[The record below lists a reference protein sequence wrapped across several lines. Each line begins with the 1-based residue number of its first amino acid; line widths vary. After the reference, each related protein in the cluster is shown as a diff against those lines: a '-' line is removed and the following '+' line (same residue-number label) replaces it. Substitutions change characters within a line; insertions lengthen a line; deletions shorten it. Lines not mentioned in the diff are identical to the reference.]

1 MAVTPEQQREFLHTK
16 LDADFLYL
24 LEEHG
29 VDLALQ
35 YQVGQFYKSIKT
47 FAVFADD
54 RSAVRSAITADF
66 SIRPDSAEDRARI
79 ACLVTAW
86 EAARLIRE
94 EEAKLKAEAKVLG
107 MQKPLASSDRA
118 AMRLALESVKGY
130 AITEAEEPAAE
141 YLAHKLE
148 QIENG
153 EPTGSYLD
161 EVISRKE
168 AGALQLQTSLD
179 NQGRLRITR
188 QKPKGKLPQST
199 EELRAKIRLE
209 ASTWVMLSAKCK
221 GRVYLR
227 GLELNSFDRYL
238 ENLLGDRCYSMQVS
252 SGLPS
257 STSSG
262 QDRHTLPVPWS
273 VLLQYEFEMRKWA
286 IKEAHKRGE
295 PLGSMLHEATRNT
308 ELKELHFTS
317 QVALAK
323 RGQYMTTCHR
333 LTSGSAKARRATK
346 ARVERVAARPPPRR
360 MARSRSGRVGSIWSQ
375 RLRTAGSFA
384 MLIISSGDVRS
395 KDANVSTLAE
405 SKDAKATT
413 QHISMSQTR
422 VPDSLPLHQFHLRIQ
437 PMVAD
442 LLCECCIF
450 LLDLLERRYGI
461 IFRSS
466 AAEYRSIS
474 RCPRWMSAETPAWIF
489 WTKTSLSELCSKSVM
504 DFGMLC

>member
-1 MAVTPEQQREFLHTK
+1 MAVTPEQQREFLHAK

-54 RSAVRSAITADF
+54 RSAVRSAIAADF

-209 ASTWVMLSAKCK
+209 ASTWIMLSAKCK

-238 ENLLGDRCYSMQVS
+238 EYLLGDRCYSMQVS

-295 PLGSMLHEATRNT
+295 PPGSMLHEATRNT

-323 RGQYMTTCHR
+323 RGQYDDM
-333 LTSGSAKARRATK
+333 
-346 ARVERVAARPPPRR
+346 PPPNKWFRKGEKGNKGKGGKGGGKTTPKTDGQIKVGEGWFDLV
-360 MARSRSGRVGSIWSQ
+360 SKTPDGR
-375 RLRTAGSFA
+375 
-384 MLIISSGDVRS
+384 
-395 KDANVSTLAE
+395 
-405 SKDAKATT
+405 
-413 QHISMSQTR
+413 
-422 VPDSLPLHQFHLRIQ
+422 
-437 PMVAD
+437 
-442 LLCECCIF
+442 
-450 LLDLLERRYGI
+450 
-461 IFRSS
+461 
-466 AAEYRSIS
+466 
-474 RCPRWMSAETPAWIF
+474 
-489 WTKTSLSELCSKSVM
+489 ELCYAYNIKRGCQVK
-504 DFGMLC
+504 GCKRVHACRVKGCQGNHPAYQHATNAGA